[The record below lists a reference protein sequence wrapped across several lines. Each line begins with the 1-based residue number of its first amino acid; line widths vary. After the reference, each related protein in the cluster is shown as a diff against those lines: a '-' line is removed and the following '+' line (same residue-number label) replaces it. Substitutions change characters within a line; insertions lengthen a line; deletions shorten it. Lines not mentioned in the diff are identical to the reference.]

1 MWPLNEAIKLA
12 QEDRKMTF
20 IGFFWGIVTSFSIP
34 IGLTV
39 DANFV
44 HAGCDVF

>member
-12 QEDRKMTF
+12 QEDRKITF
-20 IGFFWGIVTSFSIP
+20 IVFLGIVTSFSIP

>member
-12 QEDRKMTF
+12 QEDRKITF
-20 IGFFWGIVTSFSIP
+20 KVFLGHSNFIQYP

>member
-12 QEDRKMTF
+12 QEDRKITF
-20 IGFFWGIVTSFSIP
+20 IVFLSIVTSFSIP